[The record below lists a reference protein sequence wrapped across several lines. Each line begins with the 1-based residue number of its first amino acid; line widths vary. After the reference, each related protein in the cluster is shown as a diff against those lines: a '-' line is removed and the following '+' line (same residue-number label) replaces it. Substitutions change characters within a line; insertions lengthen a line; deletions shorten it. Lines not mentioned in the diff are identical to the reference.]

1 MTAKETTVKKFVLL
15 TYGFEPPTPEI
26 MEAWGNWFT
35 SIGDKMVDSGGPSG
49 GGREITRDGTTNLA
63 LDLEAFTG
71 YLIINAADLD
81 EATAIAETCPIIT
94 SIRVYETRSM

>member
-1 MTAKETTVKKFVLL
+1 
-15 TYGFEPPTPEI
+15 
-26 MEAWGNWFT
+26 
-35 SIGDKMVDSGGPSG
+35 MVDSEGPSG
-49 GGREITRDGTTNLA
+49 GGQEITRDGTTNLA